1 MNNLL
6 IISLIVAGISATLFA
21 TIGSIIG
28 EIVRHRIH
36 QDNIRLVN
44 EIITIAN
51 EAISDDMTE

>member
-6 IISLIVAGISATLFA
+6 VSRLA
-21 TIGSIIG
+21 
-28 EIVRHRIH
+28 EIVRHKIH